1 MALYAGKTGA
11 IAVDGKDV
19 LHMGSWELSLSQDI
33 HEVVSFG
40 NRFKE
45 KLPTILDWSA
55 TADGAA
61 DFETDSGQK
70 ELYDAWLSGD
80 EIELKL
86 ALDEKTA
93 FVGKAIVESLD
104 VNTAA
109 DGAGEVSISLQ
120 GSNAVVLNLPGGE
133 VGG

>member
-1 MALYAGKTGA
+1 MALYAGKTGT
-11 IAVDGKDV
+11 IAVGGEDV
-19 LHMGSWELSLSQDI
+19 VHMGSWDLSLSQDI

-61 DFETDSGQK
+61 DFDTESGQK
-70 ELYDAWLSGD
+70 ALYDAWLSG
-80 EIELKL
+80 EAVELKL
-86 ALDEKTA
+86 GLDDDTG
-93 FVGKAIVESLD
+93 FSGKAIVESLD

-109 DGAGEVSISLQ
+109 DGAAEISISLA
-120 GSNAVVLNLPGGE
+120 GTNAVVLKLKGE
-133 VGG
+133 